1 MPNLTDN
8 FCFTKHIENNCN
20 QELKNITSIEACI
33 EVQNQIDFFTQIVK
47 TAGEDFSITGIIKA
61 IGSSN
66 KSNQKIKSI
75 INNFQQTI
83 QISNLYENCQSVS
96 NTVQINKIGS
106 EKCADK
112 QIEII
117 KILKE
122 YPEELNKYLTNN
134 INIYNVNQINTNE
147 VDQQCILSGSLNVL
161 STQDVSIESVALIK
175 LLQHSSDFLA
185 SNNNIQNLCQIT
197 DNTQSTCQYL
207 NTVLCCTNNAN
218 IIQQNIIE
226 CTGSSNIQQLN
237 SNKIFQTCNLLGTT
251 TLNSSITSKLNNL
264 ASLSVSQKAI
274 GSNFLELLL
283 IILIPFIVICGFS
296 ILSYKISKKIFKYIG
311 FLPLFCGS
319 VFVILYYIFPQ
330 DKINQIIKD
339 KPLLGDVENC
349 EANMYYSNISITYK
363 DAFNGCN
370 LDDNCIALDFS
381 FQKNINIEDSK
392 LNNIFG
398 TVFYYNNVNN
408 ICNTDSKD
416 LKNNYYTGYKNIKS
430 MKIYYL
436 YVGNIFIIIALL
448 LIIFL
453 HYKK

>member
-1 MPNLTDN
+1 MSNLTDN
-8 FCFTKHIENNCN
+8 LCFTKHVENNCN
-20 QELKNITSIEACI
+20 QELKNMTSTEACI
-33 EVQNQIDFFTQIVK
+33 EVQNQIDFFTQVVK
-47 TAGEDFSITGIIKA
+47 TAGEDFSITGIITA

-117 KILKE
+117 NILKE
-122 YPEELNKYLTNN
+122 YPEELKKYLTNT
-134 INIYNVNQINTNE
+134 NIYNVNQINTNE
-147 VDQQCILSGSLNVL
+147 VDQKCILSGALNAL

-185 SNNNIQNLCQIT
+185 SNNNVQNLCQIT
-197 DNTQSTCQYL
+197 DNTQSSCQYL
-207 NTVLCCTNNAN
+207 NTVLCCTNKVN

-237 SNKIFQTCNLLGTT
+237 SNKIFQTCNLIGTT
-251 TLNSSITSKLNNL
+251 TLNSSITSKLNNI
-264 ASLSVSQKAI
+264 ASLSTSQKAI

-283 IILIPFIVICGFS
+283 IILIPFIAICGFS
-296 ILSYKISKKIFKYIG
+296 ILTYKLSKKIFKNIG
-311 FLPLFCGS
+311 LFPFFCGS
-319 VFVILYYIFPQ
+319 VFVILYYMFPQ
-330 DKINQIIKD
+330 GKINQIIKD
-339 KPLLGDVENC
+339 KPLLGDIENC
-349 EANMYYSNISITYK
+349 PSNMYYSNISITYK
-363 DAFNGCN
+363 DAFNDCN

-381 FQKNINIEDSK
+381 FQKNMNIEDSK
-392 LNNIFG
+392 PDNIFG
-398 TVFYYNNVNN
+398 SAFYYDNVNN
-408 ICNTDSKD
+408 ICETESKD

-436 YVGNIFIIIALL
+436 YVGNLFIIIGLV

-453 HYKK
+453 NL